1 MSILS
6 SSVFPSCQSKPQHH
20 FPPLRP
26 TTTPPNNFLSSRTF
40 ITSRNLTFPKIK
52 LSVAASLVLHDDWPQ
67 LLQLSIGSRDYKL
80 GLSIHAFLIKL
91 GSHNETFQGNN
102 LINLY
107 SKFNKL
113 NDAQRVFDEMTIRNT
128 ITWTSLMNGYSQ
140 NNNDAEAVFA
150 IACNMH
156 RLGEDFSGHTCTV
169 ILQACESARDQIVG
183 EQVHSLVIKSGFEE
197 NLVVGTSLLSM
208 YLRSG
213 SLASAENV
221 FRNLDD
227 KDIQCLNS
235 MILGYG
241 KEGDGQKSFQLFR
254 DLLNYGLEPSD
265 YTFTSVLSSCGGEIG
280 VREGKQL
287 HGLAVKHGA
296 VNEISVGNALVTLYG
311 KYGLVEE
318 AEKMFSGMTERNLVT
333 WTAILSVY
341 VKNSEGKKAI
351 SGFLE
356 MLHLGISFDTNCL
369 ATFIDGCSECRN
381 LELGIQIH
389 GFATKLGY
397 FSNLFIGT
405 ALIDLYAKCGNLSYA
420 KLVFSSLAVQN
431 TAGFNAILAGY
442 MKIDEGGGEK
452 DEYMFLFHQARLS
465 GVEPDFVTFSRLIGL
480 SAEKASLVKG
490 MALHAYSIKVGLE
503 NEIIVGNALV
513 SMYAKCGEVE
523 DSRRMFYT
531 MVCHDLVSWNSLISG
546 CALHGQGKEVLLL
559 FEEMRRR
566 RFIPDE
572 ITVLSVLQAC
582 SHSGLFDVGI
592 HLFWNMEPNFKIK
605 PAIEHYACMVDLL
618 GRSGS
623 LSKAMEFI
631 KQSAFS
637 ESPLLW
643 RTLINTSN
651 LHGDVKISTLASKH
665 LLDLVPDDA
674 GSYVLISNMY
684 AGGGMF
690 SDAARVRTLMNNRK
704 MKKDAGCSWIEIEN
718 KVHRFFASG
727 EDHQK
732 SKEIYKKLDELRY
745 LMKEKSHPDIVS
757 LQTWDM

>member
-1 MSILS
+1 MSIRS

-20 FPPLRP
+20 FPQLRP
-26 TTTPPNNFLSSRTF
+26 TTTPPNNFWSSPKF
-40 ITSRNLTFPKIK
+40 ITSRNLICPKIK
-52 LSVAASLVLHDDWPQ
+52 LSAAASVVLHDDWPQ
-67 LLQLSIGSRDYKL
+67 LLQLSIGSKDYKL
-80 GLSIHAFLIKL
+80 GLSIHAYLIKL

-113 NDAQRVFDEMTIRNT
+113 NDAQRVFEEVTIRNT

-140 NNNDAEAVFA
+140 NNNDTEAVFR
-150 IACNMH
+150 IACNMR

-169 ILQACESARDQIVG
+169 ILQACESPRDQIVG
-183 EQVHSLVIKSGFEE
+183 EQVHSLVIKSGFDE
-197 NLVVGTSLLSM
+197 NLFVGTSLLSM

-213 SLASAENV
+213 SLDSAEKV

-227 KDIQCLNS
+227 KDTQCLNS

-241 KEGDGQKSFQLFR
+241 KEGDGQKSFQLLC
-254 DLLNYGLEPSD
+254 DLLSYGLEPSD
-265 YTFTSVLSSCGGEIG
+265 YTFTNVISSCGGEIG
-280 VREGKQL
+280 VREGRQL
-287 HGLAVKHGA
+287 HGLAVKSD
-296 VNEISVGNALVTLYG
+296 VVKEISVGNALVTLYG

-318 AEKMFSGMTERNLVT
+318 AEKMFSGMIERNLVT
-333 WTAILSVY
+333 WTALLSVY
-341 VKNSEGKKAI
+341 VKNSEGEKAI

-356 MLHLGISFDTNCL
+356 MLHLGICFDTNCL
-369 ATFIDGCSECRN
+369 ATFLDGCSECRN
-381 LELGIQIH
+381 LKLGIQIH
-389 GFATKLGY
+389 GFVTKLGY
-397 FSNLFIGT
+397 FSDLFIGT
-405 ALIDLYAKCGNLSYA
+405 ALIDLYAKCGNFSYA
-420 KLVFSSLAVQN
+420 KLVFSSLSFQT

-452 DEYMFLFHQARLS
+452 EYMVLFHQARLS

-480 SAEKASLVKG
+480 SAEQASLVKG
-490 MALHAYSIKVGLE
+490 MALHGYSIKVGLE

-546 CALHGQGKEVLLL
+546 CALHGQGEEVLLL

-566 RFIPDE
+566 GFIPDE
-572 ITVLSVLQAC
+572 ITALSVLQAC
-582 SHSGLFDVGI
+582 SHSGLFEVGI
-592 HLFWNMEPNFKIK
+592 HLFWNMESKFNIK

-618 GRSGS
+618 SRSGS

-631 KQSAFS
+631 TESAFS

-651 LHGDVKISTLASKH
+651 LHGDDNISTIASKH

-674 GSYVLISNMY
+674 GSYILISNMY
-684 AGGGMF
+684 AGRGMF
-690 SDAARVRTLMNNRK
+690 SDAAKVRTLMNNRK

-727 EDHQK
+727 EDHKK
-732 SKEIYKKLDELRY
+732 SKEIYKKLDELTY
-745 LMKEKSHPDIVS
+745 LMKEKLHPDIGS
-757 LQTWDM
+757 LQIWDM